1 MTFDPD
7 KFIRNGGCRV
17 VWIGILGHEDGE
29 KELSADE
36 GPAELK
42 KILDWPKAVGLSGQI
57 LFFYPD
63 LEDPNKIH
71 EKLLTPSV

>member
-1 MTFDPD
+1 MKFDPYEI
-7 KFIRNGGCRV
+7 IRSGGCRV
-17 VWIGILGHEDGE
+17 VWIGIPDHEDGE

-42 KILDWPKAVGLSGQI
+42 KILDWSKAAGLRGQI

-71 EKLLTPSV
+71 EKLLTSSI